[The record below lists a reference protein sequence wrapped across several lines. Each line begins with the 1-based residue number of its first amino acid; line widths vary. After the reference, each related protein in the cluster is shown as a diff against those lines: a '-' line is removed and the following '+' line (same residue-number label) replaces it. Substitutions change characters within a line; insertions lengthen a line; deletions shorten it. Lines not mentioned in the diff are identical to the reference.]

1 MADRW
6 REGDL
11 REALDAIR
19 FPVTELTV
27 RGQGFRD
34 GGEDMR
40 TFRKAI
46 IGGAV
51 APTRNLLLR
60 AAMGEARTIGDPAG
74 RSA

>member
-1 MADRW
+1 M
-6 REGDL
+6 